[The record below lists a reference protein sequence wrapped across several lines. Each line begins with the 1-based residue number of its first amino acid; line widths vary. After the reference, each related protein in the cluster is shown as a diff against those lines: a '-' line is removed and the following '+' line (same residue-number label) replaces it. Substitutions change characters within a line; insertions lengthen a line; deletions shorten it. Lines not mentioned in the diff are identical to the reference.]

1 MEKYY
6 HVPNHQ
12 PVSGLEKNH
21 ENSKKLL
28 GLWYIER
35 SLGEH
40 RQRLIVGT
48 FSRKT
53 WWAMMGHGTIM
64 AGNTPK

>member
-1 MEKYY
+1 MEKYN

-21 ENSKKLL
+21 ENSKKTV

-40 RQRLIVGT
+40 RQLLIVGT
-48 FSRKT
+48 
-53 WWAMMGHGTIM
+53 
-64 AGNTPK
+64 